1 VAKIK
6 AAARPARPQRTKEH
20 INADKSHNYIE
31 KFFID
36 KGHTVERPGADYGY
50 DVLVNT
56 YDAQGY
62 AESGDI
68 RIQLRASD
76 KFKYVKK
83 STAITY
89 KISIKH
95 YNLWMA
101 EPMPV
106 FLILYDAK
114 QQQAYWLYFQG
125 HFSDPA
131 KQPKKQGKSLQVRVP
146 VANPFTAAT
155 VDYAH
160 ERKKA
165 ILTSLKGKV
174 THNG

>member
-1 VAKIK
+1 MPKAK
-6 AAARPARPQRTKEH
+6 AAIGPARPQRTKEH
-20 INADKSHNYIE
+20 ISYDKSHNYIE

-68 RIQLRASD
+68 RIQLKASD

-83 STAITY
+83 STFITY

-95 YNLWMA
+95 YNLWMD

-106 FLILYDAK
+106 CLILYDAK
-114 QQQAYWLYFQG
+114 LHRAFWLYFQD
-125 HFSDPA
+125 HYSDPA
-131 KQPKKQGKSLQVRVP
+131 KQPKKNAKSLQ
-146 VANPFTAAT
+146 
-155 VDYAH
+155 
-160 ERKKA
+160 
-165 ILTSLKGKV
+165 
-174 THNG
+174 